1 MLSALET
8 LDKIITQEKRLGYR
22 NKAVIGGLD
31 RFASTWEQQALTQA
45 QTPDEKQFVADIVT
59 RLTNYPAVED
69 RQERAQIVQ
78 DILDR
83 LDEFQRARPEQS
95 RREKVAEGPEREAR
109 AEKGP
114 VLSKVEGKVEG
125 LPKPPRKGETPR
137 PVKPSARPEPR
148 PEPSRGEGRR
158 EHTGPGLDS
167 PVTVLPGIS
176 DGYAKR
182 LKRLE
187 VTTIRDLLYLFP
199 RRYDDYRSLKT
210 ISQLQYGEEVTIV
223 GAVWDTKARQ
233 TRGGG
238 SLVTSIITDGTG
250 TIQAT
255 WFNQPWLEKK
265 IRPKRQIVLSGKV
278 DEYLGRLTFQS
289 PEWEPLDKELIHTGR
304 LVPVYPLTKG
314 ITNRWLRRLTK
325 RTVDYWTKRL
335 PDHLPS
341 SLRQRANLM
350 DLEMAICQIHFPDNQ
365 QTLEQARRRLC
376 FDEFFL
382 IQMGVLSQ
390 RHAWRTQ
397 PGRAVAINKELLE
410 SFVRSLPFE
419 LTEAQRRVL
428 REIVN
433 DLRSAKPMN
442 RLLQGDVGSGKTVVA
457 VAAMLLTVASGF
469 QAVIMAPTEILA
481 EQHCKN
487 ATNLLQGGRGKG
499 EGMEGAAHSPTPY
512 PLSAKVRLLTGGL
525 GKAEKEVIHEEI
537 RTGAVDIVIGT
548 HALIQEGVS
557 FKDLALTVIDEQ
569 HRFGVTQR
577 AALRQKGYNPHVLVM
592 SATPI
597 PRTLSL
603 TIYGDLDIS
612 VIDELPPGRREIK
625 TRWLLPRERER
636 AYGFVLGQI
645 EQGHQ
650 AFIICPLVEESEKI
664 EAKAA
669 VEEHQR
675 LQEKVFPDLRLG
687 LLHGRMKGEEKEAV
701 MAQFHRGELDI
712 IVSTSVVEVGIDVP
726 NATVMLVEGAERFGL
741 AQLHQFRG
749 RVGRS
754 EYQSYCL
761 LVADSPSFEGEQRLM
776 AIEGTQ
782 DGFVLAE
789 KDLEL
794 RGPGEFF
801 GTRQSGLPDLKLAKL
816 SDVRILEQART
827 EALSLFR
834 DDPDLSKPEHRLV
847 ARKTDEFWKGEG
859 DLS

>member
-1 MLSALET
+1 MDGHSKSEVSVLSALET
-8 LDKIITQEKRLGYR
+8 LDKIVTQEKKLGYC

-31 RFASTWEQQALTQA
+31 KFASTWEQQALAQA
-45 QTPDEKQFVADIVT
+45 QTPDEKQFVTDIVVQ
-59 RLTNYPAVED
+59 LASYPTVEN
-69 RQERAQIVQ
+69 RQERAK
-78 DILDR
+78 ILQNI
-83 LDEFQRARPEQS
+83 LAKVDEFQGARPEQS
-95 RREKVAEGPEREAR
+95 RREKGKERPEREMQ
-109 AEKGP
+109 AEERP
-114 VLSKVEGKVEG
+114 ALSQSPERSEGAVEGKVEG
-125 LPKPPRKGETPR
+125 LPKPPSEGAPSR
-137 PVKPSARPEPR
+137 PVGPRARPEPR
-148 PEPSRGEGRR
+148 PEQSRREGRR
-158 EHTGPGLDS
+158 ERPGPGLDS
-167 PVTVLPGIS
+167 PTTVLPGIS

-182 LKRLE
+182 LKRLG

-210 ISQLQYGEEVTIV
+210 ISQLQYGEEVTII
-223 GAVWDTKARQ
+223 GAIWDTEARQ

-238 SLVTSIITDGTG
+238 SIVTSIIADGTG

-255 WFNQPWLEKK
+255 WFNQPWLEKRM
-265 IRPKRQIVLSGKV
+265 RPKRQIVLSGKV

-289 PEWEPLDKELIHTGR
+289 PEWEPLDKELVHTGR

-314 ITNRWLRRLTK
+314 ITSRWLRRLTK

-335 PDHLPS
+335 PD
-341 SLRQRANLM
+341 
-350 DLEMAICQIHFPDNQ
+350 NQ
-365 QTLEQARRRLC
+365 QTLEQARRRLS

-382 IQMGVLSQ
+382 IQMGVLRQRYDWQSQ
-390 RHAWRTQ
+390 SGQ
-397 PGRAVAINKELLE
+397 AVAISEDLLG

-457 VAAMLLTVASGF
+457 VAAMLLTVANGL
-469 QAVIMAPTEILA
+469 QTVIMAPTEILA
-481 EQHCKN
+481 EQHY
-487 ATNLLQGGRGKG
+487 TNVTQLL
-499 EGMEGAAHSPTPY
+499 EGLNSTGQKDQSD
-512 PLSAKVRLLTGGL
+512 LSAPSLNIRLLTGSL
-525 GKAEKEVIHEEI
+525 RSTEKEQIHREI
-537 RTGAVDIVIGT
+537 AAGEIDIVVGT

-557 FKDLALTVIDEQ
+557 FKDLALAVIDEQ

-577 AALRQKGYNPHVLVM
+577 ATLRQKGYNPHVLVM

-597 PRTLSL
+597 PRSL
-603 TIYGDLDIS
+603 ALTVYGDLDIS
-612 VIDELPPGRREIK
+612 VIDELPPGRQEIK
-625 TRWLLPRERER
+625 TRWLSPRERER
-636 AYGFVLGQI
+636 AYSFVRSQI

-675 LQEKVFPDLRLG
+675 LQEEIFPDLHLG

-701 MAQFHRGELDI
+701 MAQFYRGELDI
-712 IVSTSVVEVGIDVP
+712 LVSTSVVEVGIDVP

-754 EYQSYCL
+754 EHQSYCL

-776 AIEGTQ
+776 AIESTQ
-782 DGFVLAE
+782 DGFALAE

-816 SDVRILEQART
+816 SDVRILERART
-827 EALSLFR
+827 EALALFR
-834 DDPDLSKPEHRLV
+834 DDPDLSKPEHRLL
-847 ARKTDEFWKGEG
+847 ARKVDGFWKGEG

>member
-1 MLSALET
+1 
-8 LDKIITQEKRLGYR
+8 LDKIITQEKKLGYR

-31 RFASTWEQQALTQA
+31 KFVSTWEQQALAQA
-45 QTPDEKQFVADIVT
+45 RTPDEKKFVADIVNQ
-59 RLTNYPAVED
+59 LASYPAVED
-69 RQERAQIVQ
+69 HQRRAQILQ
-78 DILDR
+78 DVLDR
-83 LDEFQRARPEQS
+83 LDGFQKSQ
-95 RREKVAEGPEREAR
+95 EKPERETR
-109 AEKGP
+109 LEKEP
-114 VLSKVEGKVEG
+114 APSQVHPEPSRRVEGKVEG
-125 LPKPPRKGETPR
+125 PPKPSKKRTAPR
-137 PVKPSARPEPR
+137 PVKP
-148 PEPSRGEGRR
+148 R
-158 EHTGPGLDS
+158 EHTVPGLDS

-182 LKRLE
+182 LKRLG

-199 RRYDDYRSLKT
+199 RRYDDYRSMKT
-210 ISQLQYGEEVTIV
+210 ISQLQYGEEVTII
-223 GAVWDTKARQ
+223 GAIWDTKARK

-238 SLVTSIITDGTG
+238 SLVTSIISDGTG
-250 TIQAT
+250 TIEAT

-265 IRPKRQIVLSGKV
+265 MRPKRQIVLSGKV
-278 DEYLGRLTFQS
+278 DEYLGRLTLQS
-289 PEWEPLDKELIHTGR
+289 PEWEPLDKELVHTGR

-314 ITNRWLRRLTK
+314 ITSRWLRRLTK
-325 RTVDYWTKRL
+325 RTADYWTKRL
-335 PDHLPS
+335 PDHLPA
-341 SLRQRANLM
+341 SLRQRTNLM
-350 DLEMAICQIHFPDNQ
+350 DLETAICQIHFPDSQ
-365 QTLEQARRRLC
+365 QALEQARRRLS

-382 IQMGVLSQ
+382 IQMGVLRQ
-390 RHAWRTQ
+390 RRAWRTQ
-397 PGRAVAINKELLE
+397 PGRNVAINEEMLE
-410 SFVRSLPFE
+410 SFVRSLPFD
-419 LTEAQRRVL
+419 LTKAQQRVL
-428 REIVN
+428 REIIN
-433 DLRSAKPMN
+433 DLRSDKPMN

-457 VAAMLLTVASGF
+457 VIAMLLTVASGS

-481 EQHCKN
+481 EQHHKN
-487 ATNLLQGGRGKG
+487 VTDLLQGMKEQG
-499 EGMEGAAHSPTPY
+499 EGTEGTAQSPTPY
-512 PLSAKVRLLTGGL
+512 PPSPKVRLLTGSL
-525 GKAEKEVIHEEI
+525 SKAEKEAIHKEI
-537 RTGAVDIVIGT
+537 HTGEVDIVIGT
-548 HALIQEGVS
+548 HALIQESVG

-597 PRTLSL
+597 PRSLAL

-636 AYGFVLGQI
+636 AYSFVRGQI
-645 EQGHQ
+645 KQGHQ

-675 LQEKVFPDLRLG
+675 LQEEIFPDLHLG

-701 MAQFHRGELDI
+701 MAQFHRGKLDML
-712 IVSTSVVEVGIDVP
+712 VSTSVVEVGIDVP

-761 LVADSPSFEGEQRLM
+761 LVADSPSFKGEQRLM
-776 AIEGTQ
+776 AIESTQ
-782 DGFVLAE
+782 DGFALAE

-816 SDVRILEQART
+816 SDVSILEQART
-827 EALSLFR
+827 EALTLFR
-834 DDPDLSKPEHRLV
+834 DDPDLSKPEHRLLAKKV
-847 ARKTDEFWKGEG
+847 DEFWKGEG

>member
-1 MLSALET
+1 VLLALET
-8 LDKIITQEKRLGYR
+8 LDKIVTQEKRLGYR

-31 RFASTWEQQALTQA
+31 KFASTWERQALTQA
-45 QTPDEKQFVADIVT
+45 QTPDEKQFVADVVAQ
-59 RLTNYPAVED
+59 LTSYPAVED
-69 RQERAQIVQ
+69 RQERAKIVQ
-78 DILDR
+78 DILAR
-83 LDEFQRARPEQS
+83 LDEFQR
-95 RREKVAEGPEREAR
+95 EKDAERPEREVR
-109 AEKGP
+109 VEEGP
-114 VLSKVEGKVEG
+114 VLSPALSKACPEPSRRVEGKVEG
-125 LPKPPRKGETPR
+125 PPKPSGKEETPR
-137 PVKPSARPEPR
+137 LAKP
-148 PEPSRGEGRR
+148 R
-158 EHTGPGLDS
+158 EHTGLGLDS
-167 PVTVLPGIS
+167 PVTVLPRIS
-176 DGYAKR
+176 NGYAKR
-182 LKRLE
+182 LKRLG

-210 ISQLQYGEEVTIV
+210 INQLHYGEEVTII
-223 GAVWDTKARQ
+223 GAIWDTKARQ
-233 TRGGG
+233 TKGGG
-238 SLVTSIITDGTG
+238 SLVTSIIADGTG

-255 WFNQPWLEKK
+255 WFNQPYLEKQM
-265 IRPKRQIVLSGKV
+265 RPGRQIVLSGKV

-289 PEWEPLDKELIHTGR
+289 PVWEPLDKELIHTGR

-314 ITNRWLRRLTK
+314 LTSRWLRRLTK

-335 PDHLPS
+335 PDHLPA

-350 DLEMAICQIHFPDNQ
+350 DLETAICQIHFPDNQ
-365 QTLEQARRRLC
+365 QTLEQARRRLS

-382 IQMGVLSQ
+382 IQMGVLRQ
-390 RHAWRTQ
+390 RRAWRTQ
-397 PGRAVAINKELLE
+397 PGRAVAVDEGLLD

-419 LTEAQRRVL
+419 LTKAQQRVL

-433 DLRSAKPMN
+433 DLGSAKPMN

-457 VAAMLLTVASGF
+457 VAAMLLTMASGS

-481 EQHCKN
+481 EQHYKN
-487 ATNLLQGGRGKG
+487 VTQLLEGISSTGQKDLRELGGTLPLDP
-499 EGMEGAAHSPTPY
+499 STPS
-512 PLSAKVRLLTGGL
+512 LNIRLLTGSL
-525 GKAEKEVIHEEI
+525 RPAEKEQIHREI
-537 RTGAVDIVIGT
+537 AAGEVDIVIGT

-557 FKDLALTVIDEQ
+557 FKDLALAVIDEQ

-577 AALRQKGYNPHVLVM
+577 AALRQKSYNPHVLVM

-597 PRTLSL
+597 PRTLAL

-612 VIDELPPGRREIK
+612 VIDELPPGRREIE

-636 AYGFVLGQI
+636 AYSFVRGQI

-669 VEEHQR
+669 VEEHRR

-712 IVSTSVVEVGIDVP
+712 LVSTSVVEVGIDVP

-776 AIEGTQ
+776 AIESTQ
-782 DGFVLAE
+782 DGFALAE

-827 EALSLFR
+827 EALALFR
-834 DDPDLSKPEHRLV
+834 DDPDLSKPEHRLL
-847 ARKTDEFWKGEG
+847 ARKVDEFWKGEG

>member
-1 MLSALET
+1 MLSALEI
-8 LDKIITQEKRLGYR
+8 LNKILTQEKKLGYR

-31 RFASTWEQQALTQA
+31 KFASTWERQALAQA
-45 QTPDEKQFVADIVT
+45 QTPEEKQFVADIVAQ
-59 RLTNYPAVED
+59 LANYPAVED
-69 RQERAQIVQ
+69 RQERVQ
-78 DILDR
+78 MVQGILDR
-83 LDEFQRARPEQS
+83 LDEFRRERDKERPPDGARTEREPVPRPVEEKVEAPQLPGQEKAPRPAKPRARPEPGGALS
-95 RREKVAEGPEREAR
+95 PSKERR
-109 AEKGP
+109 
-114 VLSKVEGKVEG
+114 G
-125 LPKPPRKGETPR
+125 L
-137 PVKPSARPEPR
+137 
-148 PEPSRGEGRR
+148 
-158 EHTGPGLDS
+158 GLDS
-167 PVTVLPGIS
+167 PVTVLPRIS

-182 LKRLE
+182 LKRLG

-210 ISQLQYGEEVTIV
+210 ISQLHYGEEVTII

-238 SLVTSIITDGTG
+238 SIVTSIIADGTG
-250 TIQAT
+250 TIEAT
-255 WFNQPWLEKK
+255 WFNQPYLEKQM
-265 IRPKRQIVLSGKV
+265 RPGRQIVLSGKV

-314 ITNRWLRRLTK
+314 LTNRWLRRLTK
-325 RTVDYWTKRL
+325 RAVDYWTKRL
-335 PDHLPS
+335 PDHLPAS
-341 SLRQRANLM
+341 VRQRANLM
-350 DLEMAICQIHFPDNQ
+350 DLETAICQIHFPDNR
-365 QTLEQARRRLC
+365 QTLEQARRRLS

-382 IQMGVLSQ
+382 IQMGVLRQ

-397 PGRAVAINKELLE
+397 PGRAVAVDEELLE
-410 SFVRSLPFE
+410 SFIRSLPFE
-419 LTEAQRRVL
+419 LTKAQRRVL

-457 VAAMLLTVASGF
+457 VAAMFLTVAGGF

-481 EQHCKN
+481 EQHYKN
-487 ATNLLQGGRGKG
+487 VTRLLEGVSNLGKL
-499 EGMEGAAHSPTPY
+499 EGTPPTDS
-512 PLSAKVRLLTGGL
+512 SAPSLRIRLLTGSL
-525 GKAEKEVIHEEI
+525 KPAEKEQIHEEI
-537 RTGAVDIVIGT
+537 AAGEVDIVIGT

-557 FKDLALTVIDEQ
+557 FKDLALAVIDEQ
-569 HRFGVTQR
+569 HRFGVAQR

-597 PRTLSL
+597 PRTLAL

-612 VIDELPPGRREIK
+612 VIDELPPGRQEIK

-636 AYGFVLGQI
+636 AYSFVRAQI
-645 EQGHQ
+645 EQGRQ

-669 VEEHQR
+669 VEEYRR
-675 LQEKVFPDLRLG
+675 LQEEVFPDLRLG

-712 IVSTSVVEVGIDVP
+712 LVSTSVVEVGIDVP
-726 NATVMLVEGAERFGL
+726 NATVMLIEGAERFGL

-754 EYQSYCL
+754 EHQSYCL
-761 LVADSPSFEGEQRLM
+761 LVADSPSFEGEQRLK
-776 AIEGTQ
+776 AIESTQ
-782 DGFVLAE
+782 DGFALAE

-801 GTRQSGLPDLKLAKL
+801 GTRQSGLPDLKLARL
-816 SDVRILEQART
+816 SDVKILEQART
-827 EALSLFR
+827 EALALFR
-834 DDPDLSKPEHRLV
+834 DDPDLSKPEHRLL
-847 ARKTDEFWKGEG
+847 ARKVDEFWKGEG